1 MRKPIKVEAMV
12 GMIDEAE
19 DLLVELAGAVTAA
32 AGAPAM

>member
-19 DLLVELAGAVTAA
+19 DLLVELAGAGA
-32 AGAPAM
+32 AGAAAAM